1 MRPGSCLHFRPNR
14 KDVSDG
20 GTLLAVRI
28 ASLQPSVAL
37 TLASLGRLDTV
48 CACTRYCLE
57 ALPELSERGLPV
69 LPDSWTFGSH
79 PQELRLAQAALAQA
93 APDLVIASIP
103 YRTETVTA
111 LLRSG
116 FPVLAL
122 APRTLRDVLADIG
135 LIASV
140 IGASEAGETLIA
152 SAQATL
158 QGVRTYTETARER
171 PTVYCEE
178 WGKPLIR
185 SQPWVAELIE
195 TAHGRFLG
203 TPGAHATPDEVA
215 AADPDVLVFAWCG
228 AGNRVPLNRVIAQRG
243 WQHLRAVRERRVFC
257 VPDQLL
263 NTPAPVLLDGLA
275 CLATALHPEL
285 YPPHP
290 ELIRLEGEKVAR

>member
-1 MRPGSCLHFRPNR
+1 MPYVYSRPNR
-14 KDVSDG
+14 AAAADG
-20 GTLLAVRI
+20 STLLAVRI

-37 TLASLGRLDTV
+37 TLASLGRLDTM

-57 ALPELSERGLPV
+57 ALPELRDRGLPV
-69 LPDSWTFGSH
+69 LPDSWAFGSH
-79 PQELRLAQAALAQA
+79 PQELRSAQAALALA
-93 APDLVIASIP
+93 APDLVIASVP
-103 YRTETVTA
+103 YRIETVTA

-122 APRTLRDVLADIG
+122 APRTLADVFADIR

-140 IGASEAGETLIA
+140 IGASEAAGTLIA

-158 QGVRTYTETARER
+158 QGVRTYTGIATER

-195 TAHGRFLG
+195 TAHGQFLG

-228 AGNRVPLNRVIAQRG
+228 AGNRVPLSRVIAGRG

-263 NTPAPVLLDGLA
+263 NTPAPVLLQGLA
-275 CLATALHPEL
+275 CLSAALHPGL

-290 ELIRLEGEKVAR
+290 ELIQLTADEVAP